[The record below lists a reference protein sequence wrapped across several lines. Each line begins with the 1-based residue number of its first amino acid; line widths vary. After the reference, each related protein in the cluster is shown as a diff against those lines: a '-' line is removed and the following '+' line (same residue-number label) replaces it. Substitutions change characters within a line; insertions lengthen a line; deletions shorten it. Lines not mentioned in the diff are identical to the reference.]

1 MIFWS
6 SPIYNNSHKENIN
19 NIKSSL
25 NNPYC
30 SEDIIY
36 SLIDLA
42 NIKYSEHQPQ
52 KSIIN
57 KNFIPKERVISSDG
71 IIYKK

>member
-6 SPIYNNSHKENIN
+6 SPLYNDYHKENIN

-42 NIKYSEHQPQ
+42 NIKYSEHHSE

-57 KNFIPKERVISSDG
+57 KNFTPKERTISSDG